1 MIILLGFPKSG
12 TTSFTHLFN
21 KLGYKSY
28 HWVYRNKKDYIGN
41 WIKKNKSRKE
51 KLLSF
56 IPHHEGKEIAVT
68 QMDVCIDEKNCY
80 WPQITDYIQ
89 LYEEN
94 PDAIFILNMRDPV
107 DILKSMKKWA
117 NYDKRM
123 IKYNP
128 ELFEGLIGTN
138 DQKIIQLIQIH
149 FYNVIHFFQKK
160 KEAKFLVYHIITDKI
175 EKLNKYIDTKDLEF
189 PTVNKGKK

>member
-28 HWVYRNKKDYIGN
+28 HWVYRSKKDYIGN

-68 QMDVCIDEKNCY
+68 QMDVCIDKNNCY
-80 WPQITDYIQ
+80 WPYWFQRFMVSSFFEHLWLSNIWFVKRYT
-89 LYEEN
+89 
-94 PDAIFILNMRDPV
+94 F
-107 DILKSMKKWA
+107 KSIA
-117 NYDKRM
+117 
-123 IKYNP
+123 
-128 ELFEGLIGTN
+128 L
-138 DQKIIQLIQIH
+138 
-149 FYNVIHFFQKK
+149 
-160 KEAKFLVYHIITDKI
+160 
-175 EKLNKYIDTKDLEF
+175 
-189 PTVNKGKK
+189 